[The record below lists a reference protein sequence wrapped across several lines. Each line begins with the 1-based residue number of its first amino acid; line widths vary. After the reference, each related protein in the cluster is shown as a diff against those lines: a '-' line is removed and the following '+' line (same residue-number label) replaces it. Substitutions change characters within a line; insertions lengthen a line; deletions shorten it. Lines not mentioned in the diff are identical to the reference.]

1 MKKKQEFAI
10 LFLDRESVTKSYIIE
25 IRNDYYFMNL
35 KIENPPVTLRELC
48 LTKMRNAIITGYF
61 PAGKRLVERSLCE
74 ELGVSRSVV
83 REVIRYLEAEG
94 LVDILPNKGPIVA
107 LLNWEIA
114 SQVYEIRL
122 LLEQSAV
129 ADCTQKLTPETSELL
144 KQLLAELEQAFAI
157 NNTDLII
164 STSAKIYET
173 IFTTAGHHIAW
184 EVVQR
189 LNGRISRLRA
199 MTMKSVKREVSGYQ
213 RMKMMCEA
221 IYLDQDADKA
231 KQAVAAHIAE
241 ASSIAY
247 NILNTP

>member
-1 MKKKQEFAI
+1 M
-10 LFLDRESVTKSYIIE
+10 S
-25 IRNDYYFMNL
+25 L

-48 LTKMRNAIITGYF
+48 LEKVRNAIITGYF
-61 PAGKRLVERSLCE
+61 PSGKRLVERSLCE

-94 LVDILPNKGPIVA
+94 LVEILPNKGPIVS

-129 ADCTQKLTPETSELL
+129 ADCTQKIDQQTSDKLKSLL
-144 KQLLAELEQAFAI
+144 NELEQAFQADDI
-157 NNTDLII
+157 NLII
-164 STSAKIYET
+164 AISTQLYET

-199 MTMKSVKREVSGYQ
+199 MTMKSTKREISGYQ
-213 RMKMMCEA
+213 RIKNMCEA
-221 IYLDQDADKA
+221 IYLHRDAEKA
-231 KQAVAAHIAE
+231 KQAVAQHIAE
-241 ASSIAY
+241 AATIAK
-247 NILNTP
+247 NILETP